1 MGYSVPR
8 IDSIDFRIAL
18 KKQIHRKRWLRWMLS
33 SIGIVLV
40 TVRVA
45 TWPVET
51 RRGVNFV
58 VSTYT
63 MPLYLKAFE
72 FIDRSVH
79 YERIV
84 SSVIDGLSSDE
95 AIVETLFDWTRLNIR
110 ETPEGWQVVDDH
122 ILNII
127 IRGHGMS
134 DQQADVLTTL
144 LTYAGV
150 PAFWVALPKGAE
162 QQILLSFVLVDGE
175 WRVCDVANGFLFR
188 AENGELAR
196 LEDLRVRTSL
206 VERLAKRTFIKDV
219 PYTDVLGQ
227 VTMPPPPNPLRAEL
241 QMPIKRLIHEMW
253 TSVNLGMDDESEQ

>member
-1 MGYSVPR
+1 
-8 IDSIDFRIAL
+8 
-18 KKQIHRKRWLRWMLS
+18 MLPFV
-33 SIGIVLV
+33 GIVLV

-51 RRGVNFV
+51 RRGLDFV

-72 FIDRSVH
+72 FIDRSTH
-79 YERIV
+79 YEGIV
-84 SSVIDGLSSDE
+84 SSVTEGLSSNQ
-95 AIVETLFDWTRLNIR
+95 AIVETLFDWTRLNIQ
-110 ETPEGWQVVDDH
+110 ETPEGWTVVDDH

-150 PAFWVALPKGAE
+150 PAFWVALPEGSE
-162 QQILLSFVLVDGE
+162 YRVLLSFVLVDGK

-188 AENGELAR
+188 TENGELAS
-196 LEDLRVRTSL
+196 LEDLRVRSAL
-206 VERLAKRTFIKDV
+206 VERLTRRTFVKGV
-219 PYTDVLGQ
+219 PYADVLKQ
-227 VTMPPPPNPLRAEL
+227 VTMPTPPNPLRAEL
-241 QMPIKRLIHEMW
+241 QMPIKRLVHEMW
-253 TSVNLGMDDESEQ
+253 TSVNLGMDDGSEQ